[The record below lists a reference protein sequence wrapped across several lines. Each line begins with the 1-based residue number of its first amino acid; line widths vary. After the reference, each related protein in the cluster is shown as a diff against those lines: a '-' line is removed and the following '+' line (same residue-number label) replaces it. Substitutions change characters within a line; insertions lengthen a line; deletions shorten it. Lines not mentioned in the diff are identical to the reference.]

1 MADKNKVKMMM
12 AERRRRRV
20 RSKVQG
26 TTECP
31 RLTVSKSLKNV
42 TVQIVDDVK
51 RITLVG
57 IASNSKVMRD
67 LVTGKDNKTVVAK
80 KTGAK
85 LAELA
90 KEKGIVSVV
99 FDRNRYQYHGRVK
112 AIAEG
117 AREGGLKF

>member
-1 MADKNKVKMMM
+1 MT

-20 RSKVQG
+20 RSKVKG
-26 TTECP
+26 TSECP
-31 RLTVSKSLKNV
+31 RLTVRKSLKNV

-57 IASNSKVMRD
+57 IASNSKAMRD
-67 LVTGKDNKTVVAK
+67 VLAKADNKTVVAK

-85 LAELA
+85 IAELA
-90 KEKGIVSVV
+90 KQKGIVAVV